1 MKITKSLLS
10 YFLFLVI
17 CFNLY
22 NCTPDDEYVNSLPD
36 NSSFIAKIDAKDIF
50 AKANFAAHKDFS
62 QNFINGFTADLKGEE
77 KKMAEKILKDPQA
90 SGISFSTPI
99 YVFTQASPTTMGILA
114 KVKSK
119 KDLDKYMATF
129 IATSGAESAE
139 IDGVNIHRVGPII
152 CAYNDKRFL
161 VVFNSATYDKGV
173 VELIKKDNI
182 QTLSQK
188 SGMPEFTKIKA
199 DIATWQSSSDISSL
213 FGSISG
219 NASIIDS
226 TFIKNYSNNST
237 MAMNFEKGKISI
249 NQITYPSS
257 DTNRELYDKLMNSL
271 QPMSGKLLNNLPEQS
286 ILNAGANFKN
296 LGMILDMYKT
306 IPGFV
311 DAINSVN
318 KSGVEIDSIANMF
331 GGDFVIDIESFSD
344 LGMPKFSIIAEVSS
358 NQLFETMLSMN
369 KNLGISL
376 KQISPDLYTFQNILY
391 MYNKDGI
398 FVMTTNKEIIDNIDK
413 GFTPSMADA
422 PYASLYKNSYGAM
435 YIDLSS
441 ILSIPMVKAMINNA
455 GNYQMVLRSLK
466 SVTNITMTSPQKSKI
481 EINVNFEKKDVNA
494 LEQILYTSK

>member
-1 MKITKSLLS
+1 M
-10 YFLFLVI
+10 
-17 CFNLY
+17 
-22 NCTPDDEYVNSLPD
+22 
-36 NSSFIAKIDAKDIF
+36 
-50 AKANFAAHKDFS
+50 
-62 QNFINGFTADLKGEE
+62 
-77 KKMAEKILKDPQA
+77 
-90 SGISFSTPI
+90 
-99 YVFTQASPTTMGILA
+99 
-114 KVKSK
+114 
-119 KDLDKYMATF
+119 
-129 IATSGAESAE
+129 
-139 IDGVNIHRVGPII
+139 
-152 CAYNDKRFL
+152 
-161 VVFNSATYDKGV
+161 
-173 VELIKKDNI
+173 
-182 QTLSQK
+182 
-188 SGMPEFTKIKA
+188 
-199 DIATWQSSSDISSL
+199 
-213 FGSISG
+213 
-219 NASIIDS
+219 
-226 TFIKNYSNNST
+226 
-237 MAMNFEKGKISI
+237 
-249 NQITYPSS
+249 
-257 DTNRELYDKLMNSL
+257 
-271 QPMSGKLLNNLPEQS
+271 
-286 ILNAGANFKN
+286 
-296 LGMILDMYKT
+296 
-306 IPGFV
+306 